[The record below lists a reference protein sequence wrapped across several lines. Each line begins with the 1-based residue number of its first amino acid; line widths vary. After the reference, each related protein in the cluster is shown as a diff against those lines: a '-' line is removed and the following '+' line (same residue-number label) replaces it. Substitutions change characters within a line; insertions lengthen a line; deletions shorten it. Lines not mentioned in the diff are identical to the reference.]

1 MKAAGAT
8 IAVAHTRSRAADY
21 VTLAKPRLNLLV
33 VATSLAGFVMG
44 HGDMSNLALLL
55 STVIGTALVASGASA
70 VNQVYERRT
79 DGLMERTRHRPM
91 PDGRIAPRDAL
102 RYAFI
107 LCAAGL
113 LLLSFGANVLSA
125 IVAFATLVSY
135 AAIYTPLKLRTSFA
149 TVVGAV
155 PGALPPVI
163 GWAAATN
170 NLSLGAW
177 ILFGIV
183 FLWQLPH
190 FLAIAWMC
198 REDYARAGFPM
209 LPVIEPDGRS
219 TARQSVAYATALLP
233 LSLAPTIAG
242 MAGPT
247 YFIGAFVLTI
257 GFVALTIRFART
269 RSNADARTVFFGSI
283 TYLPILWVLMISAR
297 T

>member
-1 MKAAGAT
+1 MKTAAAS
-8 IAVAHTRSRAADY
+8 IAVVHTRSRTADY
-21 VTLAKPRLNLLV
+21 VALAKPRLNLLV
-33 VATSLAGFVMG
+33 VATSLAGFVMA
-44 HGDMSNLALLL
+44 HGDLANIVLVL

-79 DGLMERTRHRPM
+79 DALMLRTRTRPM
-91 PDGRIAPRDAL
+91 ADGRIAPADAL
-102 RYAFI
+102 RYAFV

-113 LLLSFGANVLSA
+113 SMLALGANILSA
-125 IVAFATLVSY
+125 IVAFATFFSY

-149 TVVGAV
+149 TVIGAV

-163 GWAAATN
+163 GWAAAAN
-170 NLSLGAW
+170 NLSIGAW

-219 TARQSVAYATALLP
+219 TGRQSVIYAAALLP

-242 MAGPT
+242 MASTP
-247 YFIGAFVLTI
+247 YFIGALVLTLA
-257 GFVALTIRFART
+257 FFALTIRFART
-269 RSNADARTVFFGSI
+269 RRDADARAVFFGSI